1 MENRISHLKFYH
13 MYTED
18 HLQFTNEKHCPLD
31 LEFKFKFRLEWKIK
45 ESTVLATLWQKRTL
59 WVESQKHQ

>member
-1 MENRISHLKFYH
+1 